1 MFYGLFPIYH
11 FSFFFDF
18 TFPNSENTDL
28 PYWVSLRLVAKDIKL
43 NPIPYKMSKAQDPF
57 YIVKEE
63 IQDSIDKLQSSF
75 HQWER
80 VPGGTGEQVHL
91 TKELLANC
99 ESIAWQVDELDKA
112 ISVAARDPS
121 WYGINEVELENRRRW
136 TSNAR
141 LQVLVA
147 SLLSGRKKGARCIT
161 LKPAEKWMH
170 ATSEQLFSNREA
182 LCLLDNCGI
191 ADVVHL
197 GSYIL
202 LKKEHIFS
210 NGVLPWWGKGKGSI
224 LVGLKQEME
233 TSRWREHEA
242 CGMCNGCPL
251 RIILFDKVADV
262 KRTVGAGKENDN
274 SASAIRRELMRLPN
288 SQQPDISDHYSAKSN
303 DDFLA
308 SESDRQM
315 LLLKQQDEELDEL
328 STSVK
333 RIGGVGLTIHEELLA
348 QEKIL
353 DELGTEMDSTKN
365 RLDFVQVIV
374 LICN

>member
-1 MFYGLFPIYH
+1 MPLPRLPIR
-11 FSFFFDF
+11 
-18 TFPNSENTDL
+18 PNSHDDRPLGNFKAITYQLPIQGGENTDL
-28 PYWVSLRLVAKDIKL
+28 PYWVSPRSVAKDLKL

-99 ESIAWQVDELDKA
+99 ESIAWQVDELAKA

-141 LQVLVA
+141 LQV
-147 SLLSGRKKGARCIT
+147 
-161 LKPAEKWMH
+161 
-170 ATSEQLFSNREA
+170 
-182 LCLLDNCGI
+182 
-191 ADVVHL
+191 
-197 GSYIL
+197 
-202 LKKEHIFS
+202 
-210 NGVLPWWGKGKGSI
+210 
-224 LVGLKQEME
+224 
-233 TSRWREHEA
+233 
-242 CGMCNGCPL
+242 
-251 RIILFDKVADV
+251 ADV
-262 KRTVGAGKENDN
+262 KRTIGAGKENDN
-274 SASAIRRELMRLPN
+274 SASVIRRELMRLPN
-288 SQQPDISDHYSAKSN
+288 SQQPDISDHYSAKNN
-303 DDFLA
+303 DDFVA

-365 RLDFVQVIV
+365 RLDFVQKKMGMVMKKAGAKGQIMIIIFLLV
-374 LICN
+374 LFIILFILVFFT

>member
-1 MFYGLFPIYH
+1 
-11 FSFFFDF
+11 
-18 TFPNSENTDL
+18 
-28 PYWVSLRLVAKDIKL
+28 
-43 NPIPYKMSKAQDPF
+43 
-57 YIVKEE
+57 
-63 IQDSIDKLQSSF
+63 IDKLQSSF

-141 LQVLVA
+141 LQ
-147 SLLSGRKKGARCIT
+147 
-161 LKPAEKWMH
+161 PAEIWMN
-170 ATSEQLFSNREA
+170 ATSEQRFSNREA

-197 GSYIL
+197 GCYIL
-202 LKKEHIFS
+202 LKREHIFS
-210 NGVLPWWGKGKGSI
+210 NGVLLWWGKGKGSLLVVSATASTLKPAEKPMCSTSAQWFEALLIGQLNAYSIIVGKGSI
-224 LVGLKQEME
+224 LVGLKQETE

-242 CGMCNGCPL
+242 CGMWF
-251 RIILFDKVADV
+251 RIRALLYRDVADV

-303 DDFLA
+303 DDFVA

-365 RLDFVQVIV
+365 RLDFVQ
-374 LICN
+374 

>member
-1 MFYGLFPIYH
+1 MHHLFYGLFPIYH

-28 PYWVSLRLVAKDIKL
+28 PYWVSPRSVAKDLKL

-63 IQDSIDKLQSSF
+63 IQDS
-75 HQWER
+75 
-80 VPGGTGEQVHL
+80 
-91 TKELLANC
+91 
-99 ESIAWQVDELDKA
+99 VDELAKA

-141 LQVLVA
+141 LQV
-147 SLLSGRKKGARCIT
+147 
-161 LKPAEKWMH
+161 
-170 ATSEQLFSNREA
+170 
-182 LCLLDNCGI
+182 
-191 ADVVHL
+191 
-197 GSYIL
+197 
-202 LKKEHIFS
+202 
-210 NGVLPWWGKGKGSI
+210 
-224 LVGLKQEME
+224 
-233 TSRWREHEA
+233 
-242 CGMCNGCPL
+242 
-251 RIILFDKVADV
+251 ADV
-262 KRTVGAGKENDN
+262 KRTIGAGKENDN
-274 SASAIRRELMRLPN
+274 SASVIRRELMRLPN
-288 SQQPDISDHYSAKSN
+288 SQQPDISDHYSAKNN
-303 DDFLA
+303 DDFVA

-365 RLDFVQVIV
+365 RLDFVQKKMGMVMKKAGAKGQIMIIIFLLV
-374 LICN
+374 LFIILFILVFFT

>member
-1 MFYGLFPIYH
+1 
-11 FSFFFDF
+11 
-18 TFPNSENTDL
+18 
-28 PYWVSLRLVAKDIKL
+28 
-43 NPIPYKMSKAQDPF
+43 MSKAQDPF

-99 ESIAWQVDELDKA
+99 ESIAWQL
-112 ISVAARDPS
+112 
-121 WYGINEVELENRRRW
+121 GILLGTASMKSSSKIEGDGPAMLVFR
-136 TSNAR
+136 
-141 LQVLVA
+141 VA

-170 ATSEQLFSNREA
+170 ATSEQR
-182 LCLLDNCGI
+182 
-191 ADVVHL
+191 
-197 GSYIL
+197 
-202 LKKEHIFS
+202 
-210 NGVLPWWGKGKGSI
+210 
-224 LVGLKQEME
+224 
-233 TSRWREHEA
+233 
-242 CGMCNGCPL
+242 NGCPL

-303 DDFLA
+303 DDFVA

-365 RLDFVQVIV
+365 RLDFVQKKMAVVMKKAGAKGQIMIIIFLLV
-374 LICN
+374 LFIILFILVFFT

>member
-1 MFYGLFPIYH
+1 
-11 FSFFFDF
+11 
-18 TFPNSENTDL
+18 
-28 PYWVSLRLVAKDIKL
+28 
-43 NPIPYKMSKAQDPF
+43 MSKAQDPF

-141 LQVLVA
+141 LQ
-147 SLLSGRKKGARCIT
+147 
-161 LKPAEKWMH
+161 
-170 ATSEQLFSNREA
+170 
-182 LCLLDNCGI
+182 
-191 ADVVHL
+191 
-197 GSYIL
+197 
-202 LKKEHIFS
+202 KEHIFS

-224 LVGLKQEME
+224 LVGLKQETE
-233 TSRWREHEA
+233 TSCWREHEA
-242 CGMCNGCPL
+242 CGMWFRIRALLYRDVSVLAIGAQWFSSFANRAALCVFDNCAIASIFHNGCPL

-262 KRTVGAGKENDN
+262 KRPVGAGKENDI
-274 SASAIRRELMRLPN
+274 SAIAIRRELMRLPN
-288 SQQPDISDHYSAKSN
+288 SQQLDISDHYSAKNN
-303 DDFLA
+303 DDFVV

-365 RLDFVQVIV
+365 RLDFVQKKMAVVMKKAGAKGQIMIIIFLLV
-374 LICN
+374 LFIILFILVFFT

>member
-1 MFYGLFPIYH
+1 
-11 FSFFFDF
+11 
-18 TFPNSENTDL
+18 
-28 PYWVSLRLVAKDIKL
+28 
-43 NPIPYKMSKAQDPF
+43 MSKAQDPF

-99 ESIAWQVDELDKA
+99 ESIAWKVDELDKA

-141 LQVLVA
+141 LQ
-147 SLLSGRKKGARCIT
+147 
-161 LKPAEKWMH
+161 
-170 ATSEQLFSNREA
+170 
-182 LCLLDNCGI
+182 
-191 ADVVHL
+191 
-197 GSYIL
+197 
-202 LKKEHIFS
+202 
-210 NGVLPWWGKGKGSI
+210 
-224 LVGLKQEME
+224 
-233 TSRWREHEA
+233 
-242 CGMCNGCPL
+242 
-251 RIILFDKVADV
+251 VADV

-303 DDFLA
+303 DDFVA

-365 RLDFVQVIV
+365 RLDFVQKKMAMVMKKAGAKGQIMIIIFLLV
-374 LICN
+374 LFIILFILVFFT